1 MAAVSFSGVG
11 KVYDDGTRA
20 LEALDLSI
28 SDGEFVVLVGP
39 SGCGKTTALRM
50 LAGLEGVSEGQIR
63 IGDRVVNDL
72 EPRQRDVAMVFQ
84 SYALY
89 PQMTVGQNLGFGLRM
104 RRTDKREIAEKVAS
118 TAEVLGLTE
127 LLRRRPAQLSGGQRQ
142 RVAMGRAIVRD
153 PALFL
158 MDEPLSNLDAQMRV
172 EMRAEIARIQRSL
185 GTTTVYVTH
194 DQVEALTMGDRV
206 CVLSQG
212 RLQQAGRPQEVY
224 ERPAN
229 VFVARFLGS
238 PCMNL
243 FVVELQRDDDGV
255 RARIGEQSL
264 RLPSTPAAL
273 ETYVGREVVLGLRP
287 ESIGR
292 GEQRLAGRV
301 KLAEALGA
309 ETLVHL
315 DVVGA
320 RPPAGVPDDV
330 VGRIEAG
337 DAPAIGEV
345 VELPVRTDA
354 AYFFDAES
362 GAAIR

>member
-1 MAAVSFSGVG
+1 MADVSFSGVG

-20 LEALDLSI
+20 LEGFDLRI

-50 LAGLEGVSEGQIR
+50 LAGLEGVSEGQIT

-72 EPRQRDVAMVFQ
+72 EPRLRDVAMVFQ

-89 PQMTVGQNLGFGLRM
+89 PQMTVEQNLGFGLRM
-104 RRTDKREIAEKVAS
+104 RRADKHEIAEKVS
-118 TAEVLGLTE
+118 SIAEVLGLTE

-206 CVLSQG
+206 CVLSKG
-212 RLQQAGRPQEVY
+212 RLQQVGRPQEVY

-229 VFVARFLGS
+229 AFVARFLGS
-238 PCMNL
+238 PSMNL
-243 FVVELQRDDDGV
+243 FLVGLTRNGNGLE
-255 RARIGEQSL
+255 ARIGEQSL
-264 RLPSTPAAL
+264 RLSATPAGL
-273 ETYVGREVVLGLRP
+273 EPYIGREVVLGLRP

-315 DVVGA
+315 EIAGA
-320 RPPAGVPDDV
+320 QPPAGVPDGI
-330 VGRIEAG
+330 VGRVDGG
-337 DAPAIGEV
+337 DAPGMGQV

-354 AYFFDAES
+354 AHFFDAES
-362 GAAIR
+362 GEAIR